1 MFMKRISLR
10 VRTQV
15 FLPWQ
20 CFGAYSG
27 EMGSDSSPNMRL
39 KAVSYRATAS
49 IEEISIGQFEP
60 CLQAG
65 FHFPAKA
72 VEAFHGEQLSGG
84 AIGLAGVE
92 FQFALESDYLFYCF
106 RQFADGEVFAA
117 ADVD

>member
-1 MFMKRISLR
+1 
-10 VRTQV
+10 
-15 FLPWQ
+15 
-20 CFGAYSG
+20 
-27 EMGSDSSPNMRL
+27 MRL
-39 KAVSYRATAS
+39 EAVSHWATAG
-49 IEEISIGQFEP
+49 IKEIGIGQFEP

-72 VEAFHGEQLSGG
+72 AEAFHGEQFSGG

-92 FQFALESDYLFYCF
+92 FQFALETDYLFYCF